1 MKSLRKREGINP
13 SQMSAIV
20 CSLMNR
26 EFGEEGRNGG
36 GGGGG
41 QGDLKRKNTTQSLM
55 KHAERSVNAA
65 LLEA

>member
-1 MKSLRKREGINP
+1 
-13 SQMSAIV
+13 MSAIV